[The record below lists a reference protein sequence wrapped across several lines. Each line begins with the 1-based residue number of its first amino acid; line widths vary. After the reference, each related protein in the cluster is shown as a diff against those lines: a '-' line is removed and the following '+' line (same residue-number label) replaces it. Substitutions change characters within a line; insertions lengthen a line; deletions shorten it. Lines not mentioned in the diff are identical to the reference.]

1 MGRSTIKEIT
11 FFKVPFDNSYRNV
24 YTFPSGKQTGS
35 NINQEFVTYFPNTVW
50 NISVTHPVVLKD
62 TNGKIILSAT
72 YNVIDIKDYNY
83 CSIKYHKITQDGESD
98 YWKFYFITGYSSMNQ
113 GINPTTELSLEYDC
127 WLNNLQDILSDT
139 EKHTMVKGHIKDIDY
154 LAGIGSTVVPKQ
166 IMSSAPDV
174 KTTFTIY
181 NQKRRHMILWV
192 KLTLGV
198 KKLFVANV
206 DGTSFTYSEETV
218 YSVLPA
224 DSQLPVVY
232 FPLAVFDTGTRLYET
247 AQYKIRVHNPN
258 ETVDLLIP
266 NFNLS
271 LDNSGVI
278 FNAELTFYPPF
289 NYYLL
294 DDTNIFEVD
303 KDESLQI
310 KEYFVKEDVN
320 FPLVRAFITADTG
333 LASVISATNKVRTPR
348 QLYFVEQIKLPM
360 INGFDYLDGVLPQK
374 YQYPFYYYEIEING
388 EKRKIIPP
396 ESTTD
401 IEVIISILGESVVYY
416 IDYYNISKTRIFRE
430 KPVPIYVMGS
440 IPVEANPESVFYR
453 NQGNQFLAQQDA
465 ISTRYN
471 VASSKNMINGAIGI
485 GTAVAGIGAKSP
497 AMVMRG
503 VSSIIDSG
511 MSQYSASTEKNIQN
525 QMFEA
530 KIEDLSNMASS
541 LNFMSNNG
549 LVSLL
554 FQNAL
559 MIYEHTAVENSS
571 YTNVFREIYRYGVS
585 TNIVD
590 SLQEIPHNIFNYKQ
604 YLDFFAPYIKNLNER
619 NVVEAILYNGVTIWN
634 FVLSSDTAKVRK
646 AKLEMITYNQPNTCK
661 EV

>member
-1 MGRSTIKEIT
+1 
-11 FFKVPFDNSYRNV
+11 
-24 YTFPSGKQTGS
+24 
-35 NINQEFVTYFPNTVW
+35 
-50 NISVTHPVVLKD
+50 
-62 TNGKIILSAT
+62 
-72 YNVIDIKDYNY
+72 
-83 CSIKYHKITQDGESD
+83 
-98 YWKFYFITGYSSMNQ
+98 
-113 GINPTTELSLEYDC
+113 
-127 WLNNLQDILSDT
+127 
-139 EKHTMVKGHIKDIDY
+139 MVKGHIKDIDY
-154 LAGIGSTVVPKQ
+154 LAGIGSTAVPKQ

-206 DGTSFTYSEETV
+206 DGTTFTYSEETV

-247 AQYKIRVHNPN
+247 TQYKIRVHNPN

-294 DDTNIFEVD
+294 DGTSIFEVD

-320 FPLVRAFITADTG
+320 SPLVRAFITADTG

-360 INGFDYLDGVLPQK
+360 IDGFDYLDGVLPQK
-374 YQYPFYYYEIEING
+374 YQYPFYYYEIGING

-511 MSQYSASTEKNIQN
+511 MSQYSASAEKNIQN

-559 MIYEHTAVENSS
+559 MIYEHTAVENYS
-571 YTNVFREIYRYGVS
+571 YKNAFREIYRYGVS

-619 NVVEAILYNGVTIWN
+619 NAVEAILYNGVTIWN

>member
-1 MGRSTIKEIT
+1 MARSTISEIT

-50 NISVTHPVVLKD
+50 NISVEHPVVLKE

-113 GINPTTELSLEYDC
+113 GINSTTELSLEYDC

-139 EKHTMVKGHIKDIDY
+139 EKHTMVQGHIKDVDY
-154 LAGIGSTVVPKQ
+154 MARLGSTTVPKQ

-181 NQKRRHMILWV
+181 NKTRRHMILWV

-198 KKLFVANV
+198 KKLFVADV
-206 DGTSFTYSEETV
+206 TGTSITFSEETV
-218 YSVLPA
+218 RSVLPA
-224 DSQLPVVY
+224 DSQLPIVY

-247 AQYKIRVHNPN
+247 TQYKIRVHNPN

-271 LDNSGVI
+271 LDNSGTI
-278 FNAELTFYPPF
+278 INAELTFYPPF

-294 DDTNIFEVD
+294 DNTNIFELD
-303 KDESLQI
+303 KDESLQS
-310 KEYFVKEDVN
+310 KEFFVKEDKN
-320 FPLVRAFITADTG
+320 SPLVRAFITADTG
-333 LASVISATNKVRTPR
+333 LASVISAQNIIRTPR
-348 QLYFVEQIKLPM
+348 QLYFVEQIRLPT
-360 INGFDYLDGVLPQK
+360 ISGYDYLGGALPQK
-374 YQYPFYYYEIEING
+374 YQYPFHYYEIEING

-396 ESTTD
+396 ESTD
-401 IEVIISILGESVVYY
+401 YFEVIIFILGESVEHY
-416 IDYYNISKTRIFRE
+416 IDYYNRSKMRIYRE

-440 IPVEANPESVFYR
+440 IPVEANPESIFYR
-453 NQGNQFLAQQDA
+453 NQGNQFLAQQEA

-471 VASSKNMINGAIGI
+471 VSSTKNIINGAIGI
-485 GTAVAGIGAKSP
+485 GTTLAGVAAKKPS
-497 AMVMRG
+497 MVMG
-503 VSSIIDSG
+503 GISSIIGSG

-525 QMFEA
+525 QMFET
-530 KIEDLSNMASS
+530 KIEDLSNMPIS

-549 LVSLL
+549 LVSLS

-559 MIYEHTAVENSS
+559 MIYEHTAVENTS
-571 YTNVFREIYRYGVS
+571 YTSALREIYRYGVS
-585 TNIVD
+585 TNISD

-634 FVLSSDTAKVRK
+634 FVLSSDTAKERK
-646 AKLEMITYNQPNTCK
+646 AKLDMITYNQPNTCK

>member
-1 MGRSTIKEIT
+1 MARSIISEIT

-35 NINQEFVTYFPNTVW
+35 NINNEFVTYFPNTVW
-50 NISVTHPVVLKD
+50 NISVAHPVVLKE

-72 YNVIDIKDYNY
+72 YNVIVIKDYNY

-113 GINPTTELSLEYDC
+113 GNNPTTELSLEYDC

-139 EKHTMVKGHIKDIDY
+139 EKHTMVQGHIKDVDY
-154 LAGIGSTVVPKQ
+154 LAGIGSTTVPKQ

-174 KTTFTIY
+174 KTTFIIY
-181 NQKRRHMILWV
+181 NKTHRHMILWV

-198 KKLFVANV
+198 KKLFVA
-206 DGTSFTYSEETV
+206 DGTGTSITFNEETV
-218 YSVLPA
+218 RSVLPA
-224 DSQLPVVY
+224 DSQLPIVY
-232 FPLAVFDTGTRLYET
+232 FPLAVFDTGTHLYET
-247 AQYKIRVHNPN
+247 TQYKIRVHNPN
-258 ETVDLLIP
+258 GTEDLLIP

-271 LDNSGVI
+271 LDNSGAI
-278 FNAELTFYPPF
+278 INAELTFYPPF

-303 KDESLQI
+303 PDDHLQL

-320 FPLVRAFITADTG
+320 SPLARAFITASTG
-333 LASVISATNKVRTPR
+333 LSSVISAIDIIRTPR
-348 QLYFVEQIKLPM
+348 QLYFVEQIRLPT
-360 INGFDYLDGVLPQK
+360 ISGYDYLGGVLPQK
-374 YQYPFYYYEIEING
+374 YQYPFHYYEIEING

-396 ESTTD
+396 ESTNYF
-401 IEVIISILGESVVYY
+401 EVIISILGESVVYY
-416 IDYYNISKTRIFRE
+416 IDYYNSSKTRIFRE
-430 KPVPIYVMGS
+430 KNVPIYVMGS
-440 IPVEANPESVFYR
+440 IPVEANPESLFYR
-453 NQGNQFLAQQDA
+453 NQGNQFLAQQNA

-471 VASSKNMINGAIGI
+471 VASTKNIINGAIGI
-485 GTAVAGIGAKSP
+485 GTTLAGVKAKNP
-497 AMVMRG
+497 TMVMRG

-511 MSQYSASTEKNIQN
+511 MSQYSASAEKDIQN

-541 LNFMSNNG
+541 LSFMSNNG

-571 YTNVFREIYRYGVS
+571 YTNALREIYRYGVS

-634 FVLSSDTAKVRK
+634 FALSSDTAKVRK
-646 AKLEMITYNQPNTCK
+646 AKLEMITYNQPNICK

>member
-24 YTFPSGKQTGS
+24 YTFPSGQQTGLQ
-35 NINQEFVTYFPNTVW
+35 IVQHFVEYFPNIVW
-50 NISVTHPVVLKD
+50 NISESHPVVLKE

-83 CSIKYHKITQDGESD
+83 CAIKYNRISETGAP
-98 YWKFYFITGYSSMNQ
+98 YYCKFYFITGYSSMNQ

-127 WLNNLQDILSDT
+127 WLNNLQDILSDA

-154 LAGIGSTVVPKQ
+154 LAGTGSTVVPKQ

-174 KTTFTIY
+174 KTTFTIC

-232 FPLAVFDTGTRLYET
+232 FPLAVFDTGTRLYEIT
-247 AQYKIRVHNPN
+247 QYKIRVHNPN

-271 LDNSGVI
+271 LDNSGAI

-320 FPLVRAFITADTG
+320 SPLVRAFITADTG

-348 QLYFVEQIKLPM
+348 LLYFVEQIKLPM

-430 KPVPIYVMGS
+430 KPVPIYLWV
-440 IPVEANPESVFYR
+440 
-453 NQGNQFLAQQDA
+453 L
-465 ISTRYN
+465 
-471 VASSKNMINGAIGI
+471 
-485 GTAVAGIGAKSP
+485 
-497 AMVMRG
+497 
-503 VSSIIDSG
+503 
-511 MSQYSASTEKNIQN
+511 
-525 QMFEA
+525 
-530 KIEDLSNMASS
+530 
-541 LNFMSNNG
+541 
-549 LVSLL
+549 SLL
-554 FQNAL
+554 
-559 MIYEHTAVENSS
+559 
-571 YTNVFREIYRYGVS
+571 
-585 TNIVD
+585 
-590 SLQEIPHNIFNYKQ
+590 
-604 YLDFFAPYIKNLNER
+604 
-619 NVVEAILYNGVTIWN
+619 
-634 FVLSSDTAKVRK
+634 
-646 AKLEMITYNQPNTCK
+646 
-661 EV
+661 